1 VGLTHRRA
9 HVGFAGFARSAGF
22 TVIELIVVIAVIAL
36 LLSMLVPSL
45 ASVRAAGRSVACLAN
60 LRQMAIAA
68 QGYALEHKYFP
79 PALRYEN
86 NGGFRTV
93 AWDWV
98 TTPDGRVIS
107 PGPLWAFTDDPGRVQ
122 QCPEYGGGTNTAD
135 PYTGYNYNT
144 TYVGGESMSLIP
156 GWDIFR
162 RGVRYS
168 ACRRTVSVA
177 LFGDGGWAGGTNKF
191 MRAPANTLG
200 GTLSLSVIYAG
211 GQAFRHQKATNVA
224 YLDFHVGSVAGPSK
238 GLLATEAL
246 LENTMGYP
254 KNGFLSNDDTAYDPN
269 PR

>member
-9 HVGFAGFARSAGF
+9 HAGLARFAGFAGF

-45 ASVRAAGRSVACLAN
+45 ASVRAAGRSAQCLAN

-68 QGYALEHKYFP
+68 QRYALQYKYFP

-98 TTPDGRVIS
+98 TTFDGRVIS

-122 QCPEYGGGTNTAD
+122 QCPEYGGGTNSAD

-144 TYVGGESMSLIP
+144 TYVGGESVFP
-156 GWDIFR
+156 NTGWDKFR

-168 ACRRTVSVA
+168 ACRRTTSVA
-177 LFGDGGWAGGTNKF
+177 LFGDGGWVGGTNKF
-191 MRAPANTLG
+191 MRAPANTLEG
-200 GTLSLSVIYAG
+200 ALPLGAIYAG
-211 GQAFRHQKATNVA
+211 GQAFRHQKATNAA
-224 YLDFHVGSVAGPSK
+224 YLDFHVGSVATPSK
-238 GLLATEAL
+238 GVLATEAL
-246 LENTMGYP
+246 LEDKMGYP
-254 KNGFLSNDDTAYDPN
+254 RNGFLSDDDTAYDPN
-269 PR
+269 PH